1 VRDVALG
8 IDQNHAVFQAV
19 DDRLNLALLE
29 QQAVDIQLLVV
40 RELVDHLIEACGY
53 GLKFGEILGFK
64 PPSVLALA
72 NVAEL

>member
-1 VRDVALG
+1 MIAS
-8 IDQNHAVFQAV
+8 I
-19 DDRLNLALLE
+19 LLFSNNRRSTFS
-29 QQAVDIQLLVV
+29 LLVV